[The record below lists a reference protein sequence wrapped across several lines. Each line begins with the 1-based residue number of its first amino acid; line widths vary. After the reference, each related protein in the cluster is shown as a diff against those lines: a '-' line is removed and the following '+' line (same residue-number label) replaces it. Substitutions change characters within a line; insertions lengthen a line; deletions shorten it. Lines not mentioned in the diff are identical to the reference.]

1 MQHPMST
8 TKTTTLKTN
17 NRQNSE
23 TPNTTKNRETPTTTK
38 EETGKLIDYL
48 MNGWYHF
55 TQNASIMQGNFYLF
69 QRSITFC

>member
-17 NRQNSE
+17 NIQNSE
-23 TPNTTKNRETPTTTK
+23 TPKTAKNSETPTTRK

-48 MNGWYHF
+48 MNLL
-55 TQNASIMQGNFYLF
+55 NAPMIRLQSQ
-69 QRSITFC
+69 

>member
-8 TKTTTLKTN
+8 TKTTPPITSNT
-17 NRQNSE
+17 QNSE
-23 TPNTTKNRETPTTTK
+23 TPNTTKNSETPTTT
-38 EETGKLIDYL
+38 EEEPGKLIDYL

-55 TQNASIMQGNFYLF
+55 AQNASIMQGNFYLF